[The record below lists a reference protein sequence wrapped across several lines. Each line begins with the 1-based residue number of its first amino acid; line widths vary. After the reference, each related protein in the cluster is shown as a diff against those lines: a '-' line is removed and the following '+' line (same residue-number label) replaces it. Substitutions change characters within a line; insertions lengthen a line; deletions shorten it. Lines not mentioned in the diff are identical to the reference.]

1 MVFNYERRFGGDNPI
16 SCGNIWKINAPWQ
29 CFLQYLWFPKLAA
42 SVLLTDLSSCCSQGH
57 SVFDDKMGPDHFF
70 PKVSVGALIK
80 GLSSTH
86 IADHSLDLLSYFQI
100 PSSHFWLARGTHVLL
115 DVLLLTN
122 GLKPKRLLTL
132 FCQLSHRETKP
143 VSVHFC
149 DFSWFCSRQD
159 LAQIICNFICHL
171 NSWTPRQLLL
181 GLLGGWLPKGGW
193 VAFKRKLH
201 AQVYNWEVM
210 L

>member
-1 MVFNYERRFGGDNPI
+1 MTK
-16 SCGNIWKINAPWQ
+16 W
-29 CFLQYLWFPKLAA
+29 
-42 SVLLTDLSSCCSQGH
+42 VLTI
-57 SVFDDKMGPDHFF
+57 FF

-193 VAFKRKLH
+193 VAFKEKLH